1 MNKPWY
7 KQFWPWFLMSLPFS
21 VIIAMI
27 ITLSIA
33 SQYGDNPMVVDDY
46 YKKGRGINA
55 QVAKVEAAQ
64 TLGISFDFQQVAQ
77 TFELNYRS
85 GTPAQLTALK
95 VAFYHSTQ
103 AERDFTLTLSAD
115 ANGVFR
121 GELPANA
128 AGKWTITITPFD
140 DSWRLSQ
147 QITLPSVVKKHLQPL
162 TYGV

>member
-27 ITLSIA
+27 VTLSIA

-64 TLGISFDFQQVAQ
+64 ALGISFDFQQREQ
-77 TFELNYRS
+77 TFELNYRT
-85 GTPAQLTALK
+85 GKPEQLTALT

-103 AERDFTLTLSAD
+103 AERDFTVTLSAD

-121 GELPANA
+121 GALPDNA

-140 DSWRLSQ
+140 NSWRLSQ
-147 QITLPSVVKKHLQPL
+147 QIVLPSTLKKHLQPL

>member
-21 VIIAMI
+21 VVIAMI

-33 SQYGDNPMVVDDY
+33 SQYGNPMVVDDY

-55 QVAKVEAAQ
+55 EVAKVEAAQ
-64 TLGISFDFQQVAQ
+64 KLDISFNFQQREQ
-77 TFELNYRS
+77 NFELNYRT
-85 GTPAQLTALK
+85 GTPQQLTALK

-121 GELPANA
+121 GQLPENA

-140 DSWRLSQ
+140 NSWRLSQ
-147 QITLPSVVKKHLQPL
+147 QIVLPSSLIKHLQPL

>member
-21 VIIAMI
+21 VVIAMI

-33 SQYGDNPMVVDDY
+33 SQYQNPMVIDDY

-55 QVAKVEAAQ
+55 EVAKVEAAQ
-64 TLGISFDFQQVAQ
+64 ALGISFDFQQRANQ
-77 TFELNYRS
+77 FELSYHS
-85 GTPAQLTALK
+85 GAPSQLAALK

-103 AERDFTLTLSAD
+103 AERDFTVVLSAD
-115 ANGVFR
+115 ANGIFR
-121 GELPANA
+121 GELPDNA
-128 AGKWTITITPFD
+128 AGKWTLTITPFD

-147 QITLPSVVKKHLQPL
+147 QIVLPTSLIKRLQPL

>member
-21 VIIAMI
+21 VVIAMI

-33 SQYGDNPMVVDDY
+33 SQYGNPMVVDDY

-55 QVAKVEAAQ
+55 EVAKVEAAQ
-64 TLGISFDFQQVAQ
+64 KLDISFNFQQREQ
-77 TFELNYRS
+77 NFELNYRS
-85 GTPAQLTALK
+85 GTPRQLTALK

-121 GELPANA
+121 GQLPENA

-140 DSWRLSQ
+140 NSWRLSQ
-147 QITLPSVVKKHLQPL
+147 QIVLPSSLIKHLQPL